1 MEIFVFISCG
11 VQTKTFKVEAGG
23 CKSIK
28 AYHLFAIGNLNV
40 NNTDWHIGV
49 KIISTRT
56 NRSFV
61 ASWELNRVSKED
73 SLQMALSAGSRK
85 CLIIIEQ
92 SIVLP
97 S

>member
-40 NNTDWHIGV
+40 NNTDMDGGV
-49 KIISTRT
+49 KIIS
-56 NRSFV
+56 
-61 ASWELNRVSKED
+61 AGMKELCWELNRF
-73 SLQMALSAGSRK
+73 
-85 CLIIIEQ
+85 
-92 SIVLP
+92 
-97 S
+97 

>member
-40 NNTDWHIGV
+40 NNTDIEGEN
-49 KIISTRT
+49 I
-56 NRSFV
+56 
-61 ASWELNRVSKED
+61 LSKDEG
-73 SLQMALSAGSRK
+73 ALLG
-85 CLIIIEQ
+85 IE
-92 SIVLP
+92 
-97 S
+97 

>member
-40 NNTDWHIGV
+40 NNTDWHTGV

-73 SLQMALSAGSRK
+73 SLQKWPSQPAAENVSSSL
-85 CLIIIEQ
+85 

>member
-40 NNTDWHIGV
+40 NNTDMDGGV
-49 KIISTRT
+49 KIIS
-56 NRSFV
+56 
-61 ASWELNRVSKED
+61 AGMKELCWELNRFSKED
-73 SLQMALSAGSRK
+73 SLQMGLSAGSGK
-85 CLIIIEQ
+85 CLIIIEHCAA
-92 SIVLP
+92 
-97 S
+97 